1 MMLPRTLLR
10 RAPRAFLTPSRP
22 FTSSIIRRTD
32 RGDPNPDANYPPS
45 RSPSD
50 NPPHTDKQSSAS
62 QDEHLSGDDH
72 PAKQPDN
79 QQQPERTTGFGGQS
93 DVKGGK
99 EGLDERTD
107 KQ

>member
-45 RSPSD
+45 RSP
-50 NPPHTDKQSSAS
+50 AS